1 MPTAWHGDKTPARSV
16 PRCGMTPLNY
26 LCLHVL
32 SGKGYA
38 SPAMRLVLLVALL
51 WASQALAAPVMVVP
65 LEGAI
70 ARASADFVRRAIERA
85 AAVGRQLVILR
96 VDPPGGSD
104 GSLRQCIKALSTCAG
119 PV

>member
-65 LEGAI
+65 LEDAI
-70 ARASADFVRRAIERA
+70 EPANRDFMRRAIQRA
-85 AAVGRQLVILR
+85 AAAGTQLYILR
-96 VDPPGGSD
+96 N
-104 GSLRQCIKALSTCAG
+104 AT
-119 PV
+119 